1 MVKIA
6 DSVISY
12 LVYAFMLLS
21 TLPMNKVADRSHPQF
36 REKIKTF
43 LPVFIGC
50 MLLEIAS
57 MVP

>member
-12 LVYAFMLLS
+12 LVDAFMLLS
-21 TLPMNKVADRSHPQF
+21 TLPMNKVANRSHQF

-50 MLLEIAS
+50 KLLEIAS

>member
-21 TLPMNKVADRSHPQF
+21 TLPMNKVANRSHQF
-36 REKIKTF
+36 LEKIKTF